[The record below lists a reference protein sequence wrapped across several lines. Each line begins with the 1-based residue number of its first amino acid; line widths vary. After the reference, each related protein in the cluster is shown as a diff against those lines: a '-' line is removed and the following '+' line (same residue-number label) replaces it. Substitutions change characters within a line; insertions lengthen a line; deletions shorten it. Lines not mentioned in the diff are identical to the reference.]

1 MEYRCNKERAKLLV
15 EEKFTGVSI
24 TSNEDII
31 DQINYILSSKKEC
44 VINIV
49 NDKLTL
55 SVFSLLEK
63 NLENVKEINLIIRDF
78 IYFKDDKEISRQFEI
93 LSNAKDM
100 LFNDYDIIEKN

>member
-49 NDKLTL
+49 NDGVSIK
-55 SVFSLLEK
+55 
-63 NLENVKEINLIIRDF
+63 
-78 IYFKDDKEISRQFEI
+78 
-93 LSNAKDM
+93 
-100 LFNDYDIIEKN
+100 